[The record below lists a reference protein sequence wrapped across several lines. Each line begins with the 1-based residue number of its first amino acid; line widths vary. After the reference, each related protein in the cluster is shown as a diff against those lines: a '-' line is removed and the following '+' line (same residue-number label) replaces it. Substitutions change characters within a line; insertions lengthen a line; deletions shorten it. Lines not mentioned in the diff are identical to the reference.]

1 MQGFGVTRVDIINL
15 ALNVNLFY
23 SPISRFVELERE
35 MTVQASAMA
44 ELHSELEALRND
56 KEMLLLRNQSLE
68 EELQKEKHLLATHH
82 KHHAISL
89 HRAHHHN
96 MSCPHHHAWWLV
108 DKSVD
113 YEVDPC

>member
-1 MQGFGVTRVDIINL
+1 
-15 ALNVNLFY
+15 
-23 SPISRFVELERE
+23 
-35 MTVQASAMA
+35 MA
-44 ELHSELEALRND
+44 DLRSELEALQND

-68 EELQKEKHLLATHH
+68 EELQKEKQLLATHH

-89 HRAHHHN
+89 HHAHRHD

-113 YEVDPC
+113 YEVGGPLLIINC